1 MKRKYLTIGG
11 LSALSVTIIAN
22 FGFADVSS
30 DRLDTYKANKLIPNE
45 VQIATINSVSTDAT
59 GVAVFSPDVLS
70 WKSYSNAS
78 SAALGKYMDWTR
90 EDFEAFF
97 AYPANEVEFEEA
109 WNFLSQAG
117 NDHLEGATISDEDA
131 MSVLQEQFDTWI
143 GMISKPAYAF
153 PCEGIDFSGRDII
166 DIDFRNCTG
175 LTGEQIMSANN
186 FIYNIIPSVDFTG
199 VDLTG
204 KYISYID
211 GFKLATGL
219 TGEQLA
225 AAAKL
230 TTVSLPSVDFTGV
243 DFSNF
248 TFSTVDFSQCTGLTA
263 QQILSA
269 PDIYGC
275 SLPKIDFT
283 GADMSNKSLHGV
295 NFEKCVGLTWDQLS
309 TAKDIIG
316 VTLPSMDLSNAD
328 MSGKNLSGIDFS
340 KCSGL
345 TGSQLSMASNIS
357 SIRVTAE
364 QYESMKADLPSGKI
378 IYVDGKRTTIP

>member
-1 MKRKYLTIGG
+1 
-11 LSALSVTIIAN
+11 
-22 FGFADVSS
+22 
-30 DRLDTYKANKLIPNE
+30 
-45 VQIATINSVSTDAT
+45 
-59 GVAVFSPDVLS
+59 
-70 WKSYSNAS
+70 
-78 SAALGKYMDWTR
+78 MDWTR

-117 NDHLEGATISDEDA
+117 NDHLQGATISDEDA

-219 TGEQLA
+219 TGEQLVA
-225 AAAKL
+225 AEL

-269 PDIYGC
+269 PGIYSC

>member
-1 MKRKYLTIGG
+1 MKNLFFILGG
-11 LSALSVTIIAN
+11 LGVLSSSMIAN
-22 FGFADVSS
+22 SAFADVST
-30 DRLDTYKANKLIPNE
+30 DRVDTYKANKLIPNE
-45 VQIATINSVSTDAT
+45 VQIATINSVSSESA

-70 WKSYSNAS
+70 WKSYSNAA

-97 AYPANEVEFEEA
+97 ADSANEAGFEDA

-117 NDHLEGATISDEDA
+117 NDHLQGATISDEDA

-143 GMISKPAYAF
+143 GMIHKPAYAF

-219 TGEQLA
+219 TGEQLVA
-225 AAAKL
+225 AEL

-269 PDIYGC
+269 PGIYSC

-364 QYESMKADLPSGKI
+364 QHESMKADLPSGKI